1 MKLTRIFKPYSSKEK
16 SLVLHIGMPKTGTT
30 AIQGFLAHNR
40 KNLIQQKIFYPE
52 CGVPIN
58 QHTALVK
65 SIASPLFD
73 WVHFNDAIDQI
84 DANQYVLDILRT
96 CKTNGCNK
104 VIVSSEYFWASPA
117 MQSGPSH
124 HTPSVENFNYIGR
137 FIGSCH
143 KLFSAFDKV
152 KVIVYLRR
160 QDEWFDS
167 FFNQQLKDGFPIP
180 STDELLNGVKN
191 YLLYH
196 ANLTI
201 WAEYFGKEN
210 LVVRNYDYLP
220 DRDVVKDFV
229 KIARLRSQSLSQPM
243 KTQDFVNAKLSRK
256 SAALMRQAIHMKLDA
271 ELQALLRQ
279 VLQGLSPDPSNSNHK
294 REYTL
299 FDPDFYSSVLALYNE
314 DNKKLSDDY
323 INLDLTNSSKMSA
336 ISQDEEKNFISRKD
350 ETEDLIM
357 ALLKEIEKTSQ
368 R

>member
-1 MKLTRIFKPYSSKEK
+1 MRLTGLFKPYSSKK

-40 KNLIQQKIFYPE
+40 NNLIQQKVLYPE
-52 CGVPIN
+52 CGVPEN

-73 WVHFNDAIDQI
+73 WAHFNKAIDQF
-84 DANQYVLDILRT
+84 DANQYLADVLRNCEI
-96 CKTNGCNK
+96 NGIKK
-104 VIVSSEYFWASPA
+104 VILSSEYFWASPS
-117 MQSGPSH
+117 MQAGPLYH
-124 HTPSVENFNYIGR
+124 LPSPENFDYITN
-137 FIGSCH
+137 FIRSCRDIFCIFE
-143 KLFSAFDKV
+143 KIKIV
-152 KVIVYLRR
+152 VYLRR
-160 QDEWFDS
+160 QDEWLDS

-180 STDELLNGVKN
+180 STNELLDGAKN

-196 ANLTI
+196 SNLTI

-220 DRDVVKDFV
+220 DRDVIKDFV
-229 KIARLRSQSLSQPM
+229 KIARLRSQPLSQPK

-256 SAALMRQAIHMKLDA
+256 SAALMQQAIHMKLDA

-279 VLQGLSPDPSNSNHK
+279 VLQGLSPGLTNLNHK

-314 DNKKLSDDY
+314 DNKRLSEDY
-323 INLDLTNSSKMSA
+323 INLDLTNGSEMSA
-336 ISQDEEKNFISRKD
+336 ISQDEGNNLISRKD
-350 ETEDLIM
+350 ETEDLIV
-357 ALLKEIEKTSQ
+357 ALLKEIEKSGQ

>member
-1 MKLTRIFKPYSSKEK
+1 
-16 SLVLHIGMPKTGTT
+16 
-30 AIQGFLAHNR
+30 
-40 KNLIQQKIFYPE
+40 
-52 CGVPIN
+52 
-58 QHTALVK
+58 
-65 SIASPLFD
+65 
-73 WVHFNDAIDQI
+73 
-84 DANQYVLDILRT
+84 
-96 CKTNGCNK
+96 
-104 VIVSSEYFWASPA
+104 
-117 MQSGPSH
+117 
-124 HTPSVENFNYIGR
+124 
-137 FIGSCH
+137 
-143 KLFSAFDKV
+143 
-152 KVIVYLRR
+152 
-160 QDEWFDS
+160 
-167 FFNQQLKDGFPIP
+167 
-180 STDELLNGVKN
+180 
-191 YLLYH
+191 
-196 ANLTI
+196 
-201 WAEYFGKEN
+201 

-229 KIARLRSQSLSQPM
+229 KIARLRSQSLSQPK
-243 KTQDFVNAKLSRK
+243 KTQDFINAKLSRK

-368 R
+368 K